1 MNTGGIVTSCVAVG
15 ALSAFGLQS
24 VSNNADLGWKDLIGG
39 GAAGMV
45 IFVVVI
51 FLRSIAEMRREHG
64 DTVAKISADFS
75 DSVQA
80 STKEFADST
89 QKIIEGA
96 RAHNQ
101 ANLAMLQQMMRD
113 LHEKR

>member
-1 MNTGGIVTSCVAVG
+1 MSIGSTLTACAFVG
-15 ALSAFGLQS
+15 ALSAIGIQTVTHS
-24 VSNNADLGWKDLIGG
+24 DLGWKDLIGG

-64 DTVAKISADFS
+64 DTVAKISADFGE
-75 DSVQA
+75 SVRA
-80 STKEFADST
+80 ATKEFAEST

-113 LHEKR
+113 LHEK

>member
-1 MNTGGIVTSCVAVG
+1 MSTGGTLSTCAFVGVLSMLGAQAVTHAE
-15 ALSAFGLQS
+15 
-24 VSNNADLGWKDLIGG
+24 LGWKDLIGG

-64 DTVAKISADFS
+64 DTVAKISADFGE
-75 DSVQA
+75 SVRA
-80 STKEFADST
+80 STKEFAEST

>member
-1 MNTGGIVTSCVAVG
+1 MNTGGTITACAIVG
-15 ALSAFGLQS
+15 ALSMLGVQA
-24 VSNNADLGWKDLIGG
+24 ATHAELGWKDLIGG

-64 DTVAKISADFS
+64 DTVAKISADFGE
-75 DSVQA
+75 SVRA
-80 STKEFADST
+80 ATKEFAEST

-113 LHEKR
+113 LHEK